1 MVFRHEVDNIT
12 DGHSS
17 HVWKVSPKYIAY
29 ILAKSVEKKVLK
41 SLAQWRQ
48 KTISWSQLKVFD
60 YIELNMK
67 FCKLRSLIRVRK
79 KDKTGND
86 HWLPADEC
94 LSHTCPPSFI
104 TYYQWVTSWWPCT
117 SFILSLQVK
126 IDKNSENMNGSWLTN
141 SWMVRLLL
149 SRKIKPTLSLALNP
163 QLLRLPRNWSVCVKA
178 NRFDKKWG
186 NWIYSAPQRT
196 HSLIKLLQNQTF
208 KQQHV
213 QPEWDFMTRRIWS
226 WLKLFAS
233 WPDG

>member
-17 HVWKVSPKYIAY
+17 HVWKVRPKYIAY
-29 ILAKSVEKKVLK
+29 ILAKSVERKVLK

-48 KTISWSQLKVFD
+48 KTISWYQLKVFD

-126 IDKNSENMNGSWLTN
+126 IDKKTLWKYEWKLT
-141 SWMVRLLL
+141 
-149 SRKIKPTLSLALNP
+149 
-163 QLLRLPRNWSVCVKA
+163 
-178 NRFDKKWG
+178 
-186 NWIYSAPQRT
+186 
-196 HSLIKLLQNQTF
+196 HKLLNGEIVTV
-208 KQQHV
+208 KKNKAHS
-213 QPEWDFMTRRIWS
+213 QPCIKSSAVKVTTQLVCMC
-226 WLKLFAS
+226 
-233 WPDG
+233 